1 MICPLFKHG
10 CADSNALQQY
20 QQNQAAARETFDK
33 DKAER
38 LNAITKEG
46 QKLGEQIKEQKAEA
60 QRLGNEL
67 SELES
72 KHEKDL
78 ADIKARREAAE
89 LKKQQNPK
97 QEART
102 VKGEDMPEWVEL
114 QSQIDALQAQ
124 LQAEEQPTEN
134 DQTAQLRQQR
144 TQVQTEIDGVK
155 AELQKKEQIEK
166 AQKRIDELNQQKKEL
181 QKAKAQ
187 LHAKE
192 DLLADFERAKMDEV
206 ERRVNALFRYVQFKM
221 YRQQIEDEKQVAD
234 CVCYIDGVRYADKNN
249 AGKINAGLDVINT
262 LCGFHK
268 VNAPIFIDYAE
279 SVNEFIPVTS
289 QLITLVVTNG
299 NFAVN
304 NL

>member
-1 MICPLFKHG
+1 M
-10 CADSNALQQY
+10 
-20 QQNQAAARETFDK
+20 
-33 DKAER
+33 
-38 LNAITKEG
+38 
-46 QKLGEQIKEQKAEA
+46 
-60 QRLGNEL
+60 
-67 SELES
+67 
-72 KHEKDL
+72 
-78 ADIKARREAAE
+78 
-89 LKKQQNPK
+89 
-97 QEART
+97 
-102 VKGEDMPEWVEL
+102 
-114 QSQIDALQAQ
+114 
-124 LQAEEQPTEN
+124 
-134 DQTAQLRQQR
+134 
-144 TQVQTEIDGVK
+144 K

-187 LHAKE
+187 LQGKE

-268 VNAPIFIDYAE
+268 VNAPIFIDNAE
-279 SVNEFIPVTS
+279 SVNEFIPVAS